1 MSRPDYDPRGNKDV
15 GDISEPEYGSS
26 LTRIIEWIYE
36 LVRWLRQREPVTPG
50 DPFTKFATMGRLVQ
64 LGVVTEGDVLGDDDE
79 EDPDEDAV
87 EPQYVVVHARE
98 MYPSVTA
105 GCDALGV
112 TEITSA
118 KPNIQY
124 LAFPP
129 LSDTSAD
136 FQLVMPHG
144 WPGNAFQFRVY
155 FTIPAGAATYGTE
168 WQLQAHSATDQE
180 DIGSDFADGGR
191 AVDTSD
197 TANRLYIT
205 AESSPITISG
215 INAKSGDLIFL
226 RITRLA
232 SSGTNDNLNVEARLL
247 TIRFNLGESPV
258 EFPPE
263 AVPVALLMHFDG
275 NFTDSSTT
283 ANVFTTFNSAVTS
296 ATRSRFGGQSFVS
309 NGSYYVTCP
318 DNAAFAFGT
327 RLWSIDFWIYIPT
340 SASLSTDNCIVASWN
355 GSADY
360 AWFVGLSNTGILR
373 FYFSPD
379 GSAGAATY
387 WNATA
392 SALPRDQWVHI
403 AIWRSFTN
411 NNIASSVDGAAPFS
425 VTSPGAFSLHDPAGA
440 LSIGAVP
447 GGSVPLPS
455 GIAVDELRIV
465 VDTIDYDASSFTPP
479 TSAYA

>member
-1 MSRPDYDPRGNKDV
+1 MSRPDFDPRGNKDV

-26 LTRIIEWIYE
+26 LTRVIEWIYE

-64 LGVVTEGDVLGDDDE
+64 LGVVTEKAVLGDDD
-79 EDPDEDAV
+79 DQNPDEDAV

-98 MYPSVTA
+98 MYPSATA
-105 GCDALGV
+105 GATGPTSD
-112 TEITSA
+112 EISSA

-124 LAFPP
+124 IEFSA
-129 LSDTSAD
+129 LSDSSAE
-136 FQLVMPHG
+136 FQLIMPFG

-155 FTIPAGAATYGTE
+155 WSHPTGASNYGVS
-168 WQLQAHSATDQE
+168 WKLQAHSATDQE
-180 DIGSDFADGGR
+180 AIGSDFADGGQ
-191 AVDTSD
+191 VDD
-197 TANRLYIT
+197 DGGTADDLYIT

-215 INAKSGDLIFL
+215 INAKAGDLIFG
-226 RITRLA
+226 RITRMRTT
-232 SSGTNDNLNVEARLL
+232 SPNDTLNVVARLHA
-247 TIRFNLGESPV
+247 IRFNLGESPV

-263 AVPVALLMHFDG
+263 AVPVALLLPFDG

-340 SASLSTDNCIVASWN
+340 AASLAADNCIVASWN
-355 GSADY
+355 ASADY

-411 NNIASSVDGAAPFS
+411 NNIASSVNGAAPFS
-425 VTSPGAFSLHDPAGA
+425 VTAPGAFSLHDPAGA

-447 GGSVPLPS
+447 GGAVPLPS

-465 VDTIDYDASSFTPP
+465 VDTIDYDSSSFTPP